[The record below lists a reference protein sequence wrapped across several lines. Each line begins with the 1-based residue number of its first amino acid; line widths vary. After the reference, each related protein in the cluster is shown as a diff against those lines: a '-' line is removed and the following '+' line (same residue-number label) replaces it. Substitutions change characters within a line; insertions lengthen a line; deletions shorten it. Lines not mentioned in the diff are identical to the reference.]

1 MRGHVA
7 ILRGAG
13 LGPIRPPQSLRRVGQ
28 DPQLRAS
35 SRTTRRHQ
43 TLLRPCLC
51 ERRGRKHGH
60 EREDWFQAESERLGS
75 LSAELWTSTV
85 IGHPVALIKR
95 VNNQIARKLLE
106 TADLLD
112 RRGGNSFRIRA
123 YREAA
128 QHLIHLSQPIQEIF
142 RERDV
147 AGIRD
152 ALQVGDRLAEVV
164 RAAIVTGRM
173 PLLDRLRAA
182 AGPESVLQSVPG
194 LGPVWADRIRHD
206 LGIESLEELEVAA
219 YDGRLEHVAG
229 MGDWRAY
236 VIRSPLG
243 WPEPGRAHRRLT
255 MRRQWLRSS
264 RLTVSMAKPRPPDVC
279 RSSRPGGLTCRA
291 KLGFRCS
298 TRGAAN
304 ANTRRS
310 IPTPP
315 APTSWDGPMTGS

>member
-1 MRGHVA
+1 MPYVA
-7 ILRGAG
+7 SRDS
-13 LGPIRPPQSLRRVGQ
+13 QSEQRR
-28 DPQLRAS
+28 
-35 SRTTRRHQ
+35 
-43 TLLRPCLC
+43 
-51 ERRGRKHGH
+51 
-60 EREDWFQAESERLGS
+60 
-75 LSAELWTSTV
+75 LWTSTV

-152 ALQVGDRLAEVV
+152 ALQVGDRLGEVV
-164 RAAIVTGRM
+164 RAAMVTGRM

-229 MGDWRAY
+229 MGPKRLAG
-236 VIRSPLG
+236 IRDSLASRLARTRPSAPAIDDAPSVAEILEVDREYGEATAAGRLPLIAPRRFNLPREAWLPVLHTRRG
-243 WPEPGRAHRRLT
+243 ERQYTALYSNTARAHLLGRTHDWVVIYQEMRYGGGRTYTVITSQRGPLAGRRIVRGRELECAAYY
-255 MRRQWLRSS
+255 QSPSS
-264 RLTVSMAKPRPPDVC
+264 VTSPAAV
-279 RSSRPGGLTCRA
+279 
-291 KLGFRCS
+291 
-298 TRGAAN
+298 GAFA
-304 ANTRRS
+304 
-310 IPTPP
+310 
-315 APTSWDGPMTGS
+315 